1 MLTLPIHKVIN
12 QYSKEIGFKFKESK
26 VLDIGCGSG
35 DAVKEMLEFGI
46 ETYGVDISF
55 KPGQNLELLIS
66 NGNLKLINLD
76 NYKIPFQD
84 NYFDIIYADQ
94 VLEHVQDLN
103 SFIDEVFRVLKPN
116 GFFVA
121 YFPSKYKPVE
131 PHVGIPFGGFFR
143 PILYLYICVFIGA
156 YYIQKSSKSDSKGEK
171 VSKIRA
177 YLDYNTCYRTKC
189 DLHNAFSQKFSTV
202 KYREDL
208 LLDSFSRKSAKLI
221 SSIPFGIKIFGL
233 IWSHLLIAQKS
244 S

>member
-1 MLTLPIHKVIN
+1 M
-12 QYSKEIGFKFKESK
+12 
-26 VLDIGCGSG
+26 
-35 DAVKEMLEFGI
+35 
-46 ETYGVDISF
+46 
-55 KPGQNLELLIS
+55 S

-103 SFIDEVFRVLKPN
+103 SLSE
-116 GFFVA
+116 
-121 YFPSKYKPVE
+121 
-131 PHVGIPFGGFFR
+131 
-143 PILYLYICVFIGA
+143 LY
-156 YYIQKSSKSDSKGEK
+156 
-171 VSKIRA
+171 
-177 YLDYNTCYRTKC
+177 
-189 DLHNAFSQKFSTV
+189 NAFSQKFSSV

-233 IWSHLLIAQKS
+233 IWSHLLIDQKS